1 MATVKA
7 RIVANPNVRAK
18 QVSNGASSVNL
29 ATKSIQELSDVEATE
44 TNKGLLQYDQASD
57 KWKTTTVIDGGT
69 F

>member
-18 QVSNGASSVNL
+18 QVSIGAASVNL

-57 KWKTTTVIDGGT
+57 MWSFGCILYELL
-69 F
+69 